1 MELLFLTIF
10 FVKPK
15 IFCFKVR
22 KPLEGW
28 ERKPSVSK
36 KTKINELKTMKSIY
50 RYFVFI
56 LLSVQMNLSSQ
67 NIKNKDNYNYQV
79 REEKGDLNNDGKIDK
94 ITVKMDTINETIPLR
109 LQIFL
114 SQPNG
119 KLTLAVSSTK
129 IIEPQYPV
137 ENQGKFNGYQIP
149 DFFIEKGILTM
160 WSEIKGGNITYD
172 FKYHNGN
179 FELIKVNK
187 LTNNATKGYT
197 DENTIYT
204 ETKFNLI
211 TGLRTETDEI
221 LGSGKILNKRKK
233 TVLIRPLPKIQDFKF
248 SDKKL
253 Y

>member
-1 MELLFLTIF
+1 
-10 FVKPK
+10 
-15 IFCFKVR
+15 
-22 KPLEGW
+22 
-28 ERKPSVSK
+28 
-36 KTKINELKTMKSIY
+36 MKSIY
-50 RYFVFI
+50 QYFVFI
-56 LLSVQMNLSSQ
+56 FLSFQINLSAQ

-79 REEKGDLNNDGKIDK
+79 KEEKGDLNNDGKIDK
-94 ITVKMDTINETIPLR
+94 ITVKMDTINETRPLR

-187 LTNNATKGYT
+187 LTNNTTKGYT

-204 ETKFNLI
+204 KTKFNLI

-221 LGSGKILNKRKK
+221 LGSDKILNKRKK

-248 SDKKL
+248 SDKKS